1 MHFGCTLGAVS
12 AHFGFTFGSLWVHF
26 GCTLG
31 TLWVHSGCTVIL
43 QAYFGCTFGSFECAL
58 VALWV
63 HFGSTSGT
71 IRVHFGCTFG
81 ALLEHSGL
89 TFGAILGA
97 LLVNTFCALLVLL
110 WRLSYPCT
118 FWQIATEFSIPSNRL
133 CEIFHTT
140 LEIISNRYHGLIEFE
155 TWTPFFH
162 EMAKT
167 IEDHGSPMSQR
178 PI

>member
-1 MHFGCTLGAVS
+1 MICI
-12 AHFGFTFGSLWVHF
+12 LWGQAF
-26 GCTLG
+26 F
-31 TLWVHSGCTVIL
+31 IL
-43 QAYFGCTFGSFECAL
+43 QEVFIRLVTVTGSHHDFWTCNKDIFLKRFYF
-58 VALWV
+58 
-63 HFGSTSGT
+63 
-71 IRVHFGCTFG
+71 
-81 ALLEHSGL
+81 LLRQFHRL
-89 TFGAILGA
+89 RTVMILDCEYFMCDTCKYSA
-97 LLVNTFCALLVLL
+97 DVCMMVLL
-110 WRLSYPCT
+110 WRLSYSCT

-178 PI
+178 PIWFPGWTRRQKLPLILQTSRTGQ